1 MKVTDFLQGREVER
15 QAVTRYI
22 NRHEELFAGHIK
34 KVGKEIELDADAV
47 AVLEK
52 VYPLP
57 APVEVVEDKESR
69 EQLIQTQ
76 KLVIQLQQKLVD
88 LQAEQTRYAQIEAQ
102 AHATALLLEDKEKL
116 IDELKARET
125 AKESELEALRDAL
138 EAERRKTWWEKL
150 RGK

>member
-52 VYPLP
+52 AYPLP

-88 LQAEQTRYAQIEAQ
+88 MQAEQTRYAQIEAQ

-116 IDELKARET
+116 IDELKSREK
-125 AKESELEALRDAL
+125 AKRRAEPVVFPVEIFMKKKSVESIFI
-138 EAERRKTWWEKL
+138 
-150 RGK
+150 